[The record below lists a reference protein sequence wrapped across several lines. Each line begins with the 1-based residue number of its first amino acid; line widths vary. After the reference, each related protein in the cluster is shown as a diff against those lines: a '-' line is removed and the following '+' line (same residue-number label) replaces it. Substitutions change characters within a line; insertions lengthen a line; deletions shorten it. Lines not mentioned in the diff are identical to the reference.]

1 MCIRDRTVVD
11 DPQFQ
16 DRFPLY
22 GIDDVGAEQ
31 LPLPLKMVGGGP
43 EAAPTLA
50 PTVGQHTDE
59 VMAEVLG
66 YDETRVSQLRESGT
80 FG

>member
-1 MCIRDRTVVD
+1 MGC
-11 DPQFQ
+11 
-16 DRFPLY
+16 
-22 GIDDVGAEQ
+22 EQ
-31 LPLPLKMVGGGP
+31 LPLPVYIDGGKP
-43 EAAPTLA
+43 PTPSMA

-66 YDETRVSQLRESGT
+66 LSAAEITDLRTDGA